1 MPDKEILE
9 AIEQRINQ
17 AHLDKADEEL
27 TQAEWDRE
35 YLFGLFMVY
44 LKEAI
49 VELISQGLVL
59 GD

>member
-17 AHLDKADEEL
+17 AHLDKSNEEL

-35 YLFGLFMVY
+35 YLFGIVMVY
-44 LKEAI
+44 LKETI
-49 VELISQGLVL
+49 EELISQKLVV
-59 GD
+59 GI